1 MSATE
6 YIIKTSIPQ
15 PEPNVQV
22 RIDNTLQIFLS
33 YECED
38 LLWFTYMGLRFIIG
52 ILNWVKITFSL
63 RLSMWLIQ

>member
-22 RIDNTLQIFLS
+22 RIDNTCTNFP
-33 YECED
+33 E
-38 LLWFTYMGLRFIIG
+38 LWMWRPTMIYIYG
-52 ILNWVKITFSL
+52 VKIYN
-63 RLSMWLIQ
+63 RYIKLSKDYI